1 MKHLRKI
8 FESLFERIP
17 ITDEDPIED
26 MEGEVRFE
34 PVSRSEFQKICNF
47 LKPDVRGHLGPF
59 ASDYYHWAPDVEIV
73 TFSEHMED
81 EDGVGGDDRD
91 EWRIYK
97 TDDYYYLVH
106 VLEWRMDDI
115 ENEFFYK
122 CDTMD
127 GLFALL
133 RSKKMGRFGT

>member
-8 FESLFERIP
+8 FENLFKRIP
-17 ITDEDPIED
+17 ITDEDPIEE
-26 MEGEVRFE
+26 MEGEVCFE
-34 PVSRSEFQKICNF
+34 SVSKSEFQRIVDF
-47 LKPDVRGHLGPF
+47 LKPDVRAHLGPF

-81 EDGVGGDDRD
+81 DDQD

-115 ENEFFYK
+115 ENEFFYR
-122 CDTMD
+122 CDTFE
-127 GLFALL
+127 GLLELL
-133 RSKKMGRFGT
+133 GFKKMGRFGT